1 MEAVKWSPIK
11 PLVEDSIDV
20 DFAEINGLHQQWREI
35 KANVEES
42 NPTAYDQFKEELFR
56 SWAIET
62 GIIEGLYE
70 LDRGITQTLIQRGFA
85 SEYVEMNSS
94 NRPPEELISILRD
107 HRGAIDHINT
117 WIEES
122 RPLTKWFVQSLHQ
135 AITKNQPTY
144 QAVNQFGVSFEAE
157 LHRGEFKR
165 LPNNPT
171 RLDGIVHEYSPPE
184 QVDSELDNLIKW
196 YQHYEHGQHPLS
208 VAAWLH
214 HRFTQV
220 HPFEDGNGRVV
231 RALLT
236 WHLVRTGYLP
246 IVITRDIRSE
256 YISTL
261 EQADSGDLSPFVRLL
276 VGLERQI
283 LLKSLEI
290 DRDSPSVASPV
301 DTIDEVVGFIVDGFQ
316 KKRKEEEAKLRSVQ
330 GIAVELRDY
339 ASELLHDETER
350 LCQQLGDRTQ
360 MEITPRILVGG
371 PEEGNEYYYRQE
383 VTETADAA
391 GHRVNPQ
398 EPRYFVR
405 VTLRVSHTR
414 IPVMVFVISL
424 HSVGRQLTGVMAAT
438 SFMKYRYWS
447 QGDREDDVD
456 HGNDPDLQVCNP
468 DPFLVTVSN
477 DASSLKHAFERW
489 VRHSFSVALR
499 KWGGTVVEQA

>member
-171 RLDGIVHEYSPPE
+171 RLDGVVHEYCPPE
-184 QVDSELDNLIKW
+184 QVVSELDNLLDSYNSYDHSK
-196 YQHYEHGQHPLS
+196 HPLA

-214 HRFTQV
+214 HTFTQI

-236 WHLVRTGYLP
+236 WHLVKEDFLP
-246 IVITRDIRSE
+246 AVVTRDLRAE
-256 YISTL
+256 YIATL
-261 EQADSGDLSPFVRLL
+261 EKADAGNLSPLVQLL
-276 VGLERQI
+276 IRLERRT
-283 LLKSLEI
+283 LLDALSVEHGQL
-290 DRDSPSVASPV
+290 PSV

-316 KKRKEEEAKLRSVQ
+316 KKRKEDEAKLRSVQ

-360 MEITPRILVGG
+360 MEITPRISVGG
-371 PEEGNEYYYRQE
+371 PEESNEYYYRQE
-383 VTETADAA
+383 VIETAKAA
-391 GHRVNPQ
+391 GHWVNPQ

-447 QGDREDDVD
+447 QDDREDDVD